1 MLDVELRFNDISIS
15 NIDNRDLPQIQ
26 AWMKLQKQLLHDE
39 MNLQELKERFLES
52 YISECEFF
60 LKISKRE
67 ELLGII
73 KGRLEFK
80 NPNEAWIWFFYIDD
94 KYRNTNLN
102 NEIMERLLN
111 YFLCEYD
118 INIFCTRIIKND
130 IDSLEFWKNI
140 GFKSIRM
147 VKDFYSIDGK
157 HMDMLIMKRVE
168 V

>member
-1 MLDVELRFNDISIS
+1 MLEVELRFNDI
-15 NIDNRDLPQIQ
+15 NILNIEKSDLPQIQ
-26 AWMKLQKQLLHDE
+26 NWMKLQKQFVHDE
-39 MNLQELKERFLES
+39 TDLQELKERFLES

-60 LKISKRE
+60 LKINRKQ

-94 KYRNTNLN
+94 KYRTANLN
-102 NEIMERLLN
+102 NQIMEELLN

-118 INIFCTRIIKND
+118 VDIFCTRIIKSD
-130 IDSLEFWKNI
+130 RESLEFWKNI
-140 GFKSIRM
+140 GFKSVRM
-147 VKDFYSIDGK
+147 VKDFYTINGK
-157 HMDMLIMKRVE
+157 FMDMLIMKRVE